1 MFTIKD
7 FKIELQNPEEVK
19 EFVKK
24 HGLMA
29 TVCYNTDPKYAE
41 KVGESCLKS
50 GHLSGSRHLYAW
62 FTLRNVPRSCYDEET
77 EILTLEGWKF
87 IKDIKEDEI
96 VATLNDTTKNVEFH
110 KIKEK
115 IVENYNGNMFFI
127 KSENVDLA
135 ITENHN
141 MYYKKY
147 DVRKDKD
154 KTYLTPIKD
163 INVNRIKLTK
173 EFEYKCINNLPNIY
187 KIKGYTYKKKTNNGG
202 DCNMYTGDLELDRK
216 TFYKFLAWY
225 LSDGSTYY
233 NEKEN
238 KYVISISQTNC
249 KKNIENHTKEDI
261 QDIIIKLG
269 FAPTVTDR
277 DIRFNSLTLGKF
289 LKQLG
294 TASNK
299 YIPLNIYDEFN
310 KEYAQIF
317 LNEYFRGDGH
327 LDKNGCGKFY
337 TCSEILANQLQQLC
351 FLAGWSAMIYTRNEN
366 LVGEKIQIC
375 NKTVKCNYVGYV
387 INVSFN
393 TRNKYPHVSLK
404 KHKTVK
410 HYEGKVYC
418 VNVPNHII
426 FVRRN
431 GKAVWCGNCVDQ
443 LVRHYTGFVPQ
454 VQSLR
459 YCSKDGKV
467 SIYIAPELL
476 DSQYMVKT
484 IKDQEDIVNAQY
496 NYIQTFLEDGGIT
509 GEKANEIAR
518 TILPIGIS
526 TSCNIAVNL
535 ECLMHLA
542 NVRLCTRAELPIRTI
557 VKEMVKQVIEVEPR
571 YKPYLVPNCVKNRRC
586 PEGKHSCGK
595 YNIFTNTVNE

>member
-62 FTLRNVPRSCYDEET
+62 FTLRNIPRS
-77 EILTLEGWKF
+77 
-87 IKDIKEDEI
+87 
-96 VATLNDTTKNVEFH
+96 A
-110 KIKEK
+110 
-115 IVENYNGNMFFI
+115 
-127 KSENVDLA
+127 
-135 ITENHN
+135 
-141 MYYKKY
+141 
-147 DVRKDKD
+147 
-154 KTYLTPIKD
+154 
-163 INVNRIKLTK
+163 
-173 EFEYKCINNLPNIY
+173 
-187 KIKGYTYKKKTNNGG
+187 
-202 DCNMYTGDLELDRK
+202 
-216 TFYKFLAWY
+216 
-225 LSDGSTYY
+225 
-233 NEKEN
+233 
-238 KYVISISQTNC
+238 
-249 KKNIENHTKEDI
+249 
-261 QDIIIKLG
+261 
-269 FAPTVTDR
+269 
-277 DIRFNSLTLGKF
+277 
-289 LKQLG
+289 
-294 TASNK
+294 
-299 YIPLNIYDEFN
+299 
-310 KEYAQIF
+310 
-317 LNEYFRGDGH
+317 
-327 LDKNGCGKFY
+327 
-337 TCSEILANQLQQLC
+337 
-351 FLAGWSAMIYTRNEN
+351 
-366 LVGEKIQIC
+366 
-375 NKTVKCNYVGYV
+375 
-387 INVSFN
+387 
-393 TRNKYPHVSLK
+393 
-404 KHKTVK
+404 
-410 HYEGKVYC
+410 
-418 VNVPNHII
+418 
-426 FVRRN
+426 
-431 GKAVWCGNCVDQ
+431 VDQ

-476 DSQYMVKT
+476 DSPYMVKT